1 MRLSSTINTNN
12 HKDYKCIRVNHVKNL
27 LKRKKMRKE
36 KIKTI
41 LDRGIITNILPTK
54 EEFTEVL
61 LKNKLRFYIGADAT
75 SDSLHLS
82 HAKNYQLLEEF
93 RQLGHEVIVLFG
105 DFTARIGDPTDKTS
119 TRAKLTKEEVK
130 KNVSCWLEQIQPLLN
145 FNDPVNPAKVEYNSE
160 WLSQLNFEDILELA
174 SNFTVG
180 QLLERD
186 MFTKRINE
194 KKPIFMHEFMYPMM
208 QGYDSVAMDVDVELC
223 GTDQTFNALVGRKL
237 QKTINNKDKFVV
249 TVNLMENPQTG
260 ELMSKSRGTGIFLK
274 FDSFDM
280 FGSLMSQPDEMTK
293 IFLINNTRVSHSQI
307 DEILTLHPRDAKIKM
322 AFEVTKIMKG
332 EEEAL
337 KAKMRFINQFQNKI
351 ISENDMITISLEKKE
366 MSLFQLLK
374 TLLEKDTSSSEIIRL
389 IKQNAISIDNIKK
402 ANKDEIIQVN
412 NIHLK
417 VGKRKYYKIN

>member
-1 MRLSSTINTNN
+1 MN
-12 HKDYKCIRVNHVKNL
+12 
-27 LKRKKMRKE
+27 KE
-36 KIKTI
+36 QIKTI
-41 LDRGIITNILPTK
+41 IDRGIITNILPTK
-54 EEFTEVL
+54 EEFIEIL
-61 LKNKLRFYIGADAT
+61 LEKKLRFYIGADAT

-105 DFTARIGDPTDKTS
+105 DFTARIGDPTDKSS
-119 TRAKLTKEEVK
+119 TRAKLTKEEVR
-130 KNVSCWLEQIQPLLN
+130 KNVSCWLEQIQLLLN
-145 FNDPVNPAKVEYNSE
+145 FNDTVNPARVEYNSE
-160 WLSQLNFEDILELA
+160 WLSLLNFEDILELV

-186 MFTKRINE
+186 MFTKRMNE
-194 KKPIFMHEFMYPMM
+194 DKPVFMHEFMYPMM

-237 QKTINNKDKFVV
+237 QKTINNKDKFVI
-249 TVNLMENPQTG
+249 TVNLMENPETG

-280 FGSLMSQPDEMTK
+280 FGALMSQPDEMIK
-293 IFLINNTRVSHSQI
+293 VFLVNNTRISHPKI

-337 KAKMRFINQFQNKI
+337 KAKERFINQFQKKV
-351 ISENDMITISLEKKE
+351 ISEKDMVSISLEEKE
-366 MSLFQLLK
+366 MSLFELLK
-374 TLLEKDTSSSEIIRL
+374 NLIGIHTSNSEILRL
-389 IKQNAISIDNIKK
+389 IKQNSISINNIKK
-402 ANKDEIIQVN
+402 TDKDETIQINDLV
-412 NIHLK
+412 IK
-417 VGKRKYYKIN
+417 IGKRRYFKVN